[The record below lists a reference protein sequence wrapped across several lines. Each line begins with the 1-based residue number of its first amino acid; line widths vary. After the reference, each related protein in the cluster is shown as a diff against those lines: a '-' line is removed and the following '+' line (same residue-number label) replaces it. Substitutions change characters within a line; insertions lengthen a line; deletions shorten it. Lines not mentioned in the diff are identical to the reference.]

1 MNSNRDVMNK
11 DKMVAQAAPATPSP
25 NVYMKIG
32 SSTILIPAP
41 NDIANIALFTLPSLR
56 SIAFAMFTKNMI
68 RVPANIILA

>member
-32 SSTILIPAP
+32 SSTILITAP
-41 NDIANIALFTLPSLR
+41 STIANIALFTSPSLR
-56 SIAFAMFTKNMI
+56 SMAFAILAKNMI
-68 RVPANIILA
+68 RVPVNIILA